1 MAAYVPHRKPSLF
14 PGDETRKREILPGE
28 VQTDGPHLWLRT
40 LDEQPALAD
49 KFRHVKHHLNV
60 LRNKA
65 GLKVFAFT
73 APHSQAG
80 VSTLA
85 SNVSLVMAWDFLDQ
99 RILLVDTQLRKP
111 VLHRAFGVQPQP
123 GLLDYLL
130 NGQDLSRVCQPTFR
144 PNLDLISRGETPG
157 MAASPFDL
165 KRFGDFLE
173 DIRGHYDFVILD
185 CPPVL
190 EASDAQVICQKVDG
204 VVIIVEANRLRYEVL
219 TACLDE
225 LSPQSRL
232 VGYIFNKR
240 QFFIPDF
247 LYRFV

>member
-1 MAAYVPHRKPSLF
+1 MAAYVPHGKPPFF
-14 PGDETRKREILPGE
+14 PGDEVQRREAAQDE
-28 VQTDGPHLWLRT
+28 VQAGGPHLWLRT
-40 LDEQPALAD
+40 LDEQPSLAD
-49 KFRHVKHHLNV
+49 KFRHVKHHLHV
-60 LRNKA
+60 LRTTA

-99 RILLVDTQLRKP
+99 RILLVDTHLKSP
-111 VLHRAFGVQPQP
+111 VLHSAFGVPAGP
-123 GLLDYLL
+123 GLQDYLM
-130 NGQDLSRVCQPTFR
+130 NGQTLSRVCQPTFR
-144 PNLDLISRGETPG
+144 PNLDLIPGGEPSG
-157 MAASPFDL
+157 SASSPFDL
-165 KRFGDFLE
+165 KRYADFLE
-173 DIRGHYDFVILD
+173 DIRGQYDFVIMD

-204 VVIIVEANRLRYEVL
+204 VVVIIEANRLRQEVL

-232 VGYIFNKR
+232 VGCIFNKR

>member
-1 MAAYVPHRKPSLF
+1 MAAYAPHRKPSLF
-14 PGDETRKREILPGE
+14 PGDETREKEE
-28 VQTDGPHLWLRT
+28 VQKEAQAGGPQLWLRT
-40 LDEQPALAD
+40 LDEQPSLAD
-49 KFRHVKHHLNV
+49 KFRHIKHHLNV
-60 LRNKA
+60 LKSTG

-73 APHSQAG
+73 APHPKAG

-99 RILLVDTQLRKP
+99 RILLVDTQLKRP
-111 VLHRAFGVQPQP
+111 VLDAAFGARPHP

-130 NGQDLSRVCQPTFR
+130 NGRDLSRVCQPTFR
-144 PNLDLISRGETPG
+144 PNLDLITRGETPDL
-157 MAASPFDL
+157 ATSPFDL
-165 KRFGDFLE
+165 KRFADFL
-173 DIRGHYDFVILD
+173 DDVRRHYDFVIMD
-185 CPPVL
+185 APPVL
-190 EASDAQVICQKVDG
+190 EVTDAQVICQKVDG
-204 VVIIVEANRLRYEVL
+204 VVVIVEANRLRYEVL

-225 LSPQSRL
+225 LGTQSRL

>member
-1 MAAYVPHRKPSLF
+1 MAAYAPQRRPPLF
-14 PGDETRKREILPGE
+14 PGDETKEREVPQGE
-28 VQTDGPHLWLRT
+28 VQADGPHLWLRT
-40 LDEQPALAD
+40 LDEQPSLAD
-49 KFRHVKHHLNV
+49 KFRHIKHHLNV
-60 LRNKA
+60 LRSTA

-73 APHSQAG
+73 APHSKAG

-99 RILLVDTQLRKP
+99 RILLVDSQVRRP
-111 VLHRAFGVQPQP
+111 VLHSAFGVQPHP

-130 NGQDLSRVCQPTFR
+130 NGHDLSQVCQPTFR
-144 PNLDLISRGETPG
+144 PNLDLITLGETPDV
-157 MAASPFDL
+157 ASSPFDL
-165 KRFGDFLE
+165 KRFGYFLE
-173 DIRGHYDFVILD
+173 DVRRQYDFVIMD

-190 EASDAQVICQKVDG
+190 EASDSQVICQKVDG
-204 VVIIVEANRLRYEVL
+204 VVVIVEANRLRYEVL

>member
-1 MAAYVPHRKPSLF
+1 MAAYAPHQKPSLF
-14 PGDETRKREILPGE
+14 PGDEAKEREVAQGE
-28 VQTDGPHLWLRT
+28 VQADGPHLWLRT

-60 LRNKA
+60 LRSTA
-65 GLKVFAFT
+65 GLKVFAFA
-73 APHSQAG
+73 APNSKAG

-99 RILLVDTQLRKP
+99 RLLLVDTQLKRP
-111 VLHRAFGVQPQP
+111 VLHAVFGARPHP

-130 NGQDLSRVCQPTFR
+130 DGQDLARVCQPTFR
-144 PNLDLISRGETPG
+144 PNLDLITCGETTG
-157 MAASPFDL
+157 KASSPFDL
-165 KRFGDFLE
+165 GRFADFLE
-173 DIRGHYDFVILD
+173 DVRRHYDFAILD

-190 EASDAQVICQKVDG
+190 EASDAQVVCEKVDG
-204 VVIIVEANRLRYEVL
+204 VVLIVEANRLRYEVL

>member
-1 MAAYVPHRKPSLF
+1 M
-14 PGDETRKREILPGE
+14 
-28 VQTDGPHLWLRT
+28 
-40 LDEQPALAD
+40 
-49 KFRHVKHHLNV
+49 
-60 LRNKA
+60 
-65 GLKVFAFT
+65 KVFAFT
-73 APHSQAG
+73 APHFGAG

-85 SNVSLVMAWDFLDQ
+85 SNVSLVMAWDFMDQ
-99 RILLVDTQLRKP
+99 RILLVDTQMQRP
-111 VLHRAFGVQPQP
+111 VLHEAFGVQPQP

-130 NGQDLSRVCQPTFR
+130 NGQDLSQVRQSTFR
-144 PNLDLISRGETPG
+144 PNLDLIPRGETPG
-157 MAASPFDL
+157 TASSPFDL
-165 KRFGDFLE
+165 KRFGELLE
-173 DIRGHYDFVILD
+173 EARRHYDFVILD

-204 VVIIVEANRLRYEVL
+204 VVIIIEANRLRYEVL